1 MANITKSAII
11 VVMLVILLCCVAI
24 PIVQAFEDSQ
34 SEDVHNVGDAGIPLA
49 KYESTTLPNDPVVE
63 TYAISTYE
71 AGDNKMLRV
80 VCSGT
85 FEHDFEVLAVDQ
97 IVLITNQSCVY
108 VNGGNLY
115 FRDINTGITTGV
127 ADTLNIEATVD
138 ASAGI
143 GLTVNGSYT
152 PIESIYMPTPDG
164 EFASYHGYSY
174 EFEPPVSAGTWE
186 YGDHVW
192 TVQSVGTDMFE
203 PSLNLHVVYVGGW
216 SGSGIKYVR

>member
-1 MANITKSAII
+1 MANIAKVATITIA
-11 VVMLVILLCCVAI
+11 LVILLAVAI
-24 PIVQAFEDSQ
+24 TIVQAFEESC
-34 SEDVHNVGDAGIPLA
+34 SEDVYNTGDAGIPLA

-97 IVLITNQSCVY
+97 IVLITDQSAVY
-108 VNGGNLY
+108 VHDSNLY

-138 ASAGI
+138 ASSGI
-143 GLTVNGSYT
+143 GLTVNGGYS
-152 PIESIYMPTPDG
+152 PVESIYMPDPSG